1 MRRRYRI
8 ILELELMEDKE
19 PEALD
24 WQELLQL
31 EENEYV
37 DVIDVEEEDDVW

>member
-19 PEALD
+19 PESLD

>member
-1 MRRRYRI
+1 
-8 ILELELMEDKE
+8 MEDKE

>member
-19 PEALD
+19 PESFD
-24 WQELLQL
+24 WQDLLQL

-37 DVIDVEEEDDVW
+37 DVIDVEEEDDLW

>member
-24 WQELLQL
+24 WQDLLQL
-31 EENEYV
+31 QENEYV

>member
-19 PEALD
+19 PEFFD

-31 EENEYV
+31 EQNEYV
-37 DVIDVEEEDDVW
+37 DVIDIEEEDGVW

>member
-19 PEALD
+19 PESFD
-24 WQELLQL
+24 WQDLLQL
-31 EENEYV
+31 TIRRKMNMLM
-37 DVIDVEEEDDVW
+37 

>member
-19 PEALD
+19 PEYFD
-24 WQELLQL
+24 WPELLKL
-31 EENEYV
+31 TDNEYV

>member
-19 PEALD
+19 PESFD
-24 WQELLQL
+24 WQDLLQL
-31 EENEYV
+31 TEDEYV